1 MEKGECE
8 VHIEKKTLRNIFLVA
23 AGCIVLYWLLHEE
36 DRVMRLWNT
45 VSGIL
50 SPFVAGAALAFVLN
64 VPMRAFER
72 LLNDIKSLGLRR
84 TIAVFL
90 TFIALI
96 LVLAL
101 VFWLLIPQVSQTI
114 QTLIPKLTAF
124 FLRMEENLRQFL
136 NDNPKLMEL
145 IGSKI
150 DLENLDWAS
159 LIEKAMTVMGSS
171 LSAIADSAF
180 SAVGSITGALV
191 DAVISFVF
199 AMYCLF
205 RKEIL
210 ARQSRRIVY
219 SFLPEKVC
227 DGIIR
232 ILRMTNSAFSNFIS
246 GQCLEACILGCLF
259 AVTMTIFQMPYV
271 PLISVL
277 VAIFAFVPLVG
288 AFVGCALGAFFI
300 LVDSPVQAV
309 TFVIMFLII
318 QQVEGNTIYPRVVGT
333 SIGLPGMWVLVAV
346 AVGGDLMGVG
356 GMLLMIPLTSVAY
369 ALMREITNKRLAD
382 RNIPEEKLKDQPPE
396 IRSRLREKREKKK
409 KLRLMKKMQA
419 LAEKRAQNQK
429 K

>member
-1 MEKGECE
+1 M
-8 VHIEKKTLRNIFLVA
+8 HIEKKTLRNIFLVA
-23 AGCIVLYWLLHEE
+23 AGCIVVYWLLHEE
-36 DRVMRLWNT
+36 ERVTSLWNT

-72 LLNDIKSLGLRR
+72 LLNSIKSLGIRR
-84 TIAVFL
+84 TIAVIL
-90 TFIALI
+90 TFISFI

-124 FLRMEENLRQFL
+124 FLRMEDTLRQFL
-136 NDNPKLMEL
+136 ADNPRLMEMF
-145 IGSKI
+145 GSKI
-150 DLENLDWAS
+150 DLENMDWAS
-159 LIEKAMTVMGSS
+159 LIEKAMTVMGNS
-171 LSAIADSAF
+171 LSVIADSAF
-180 SAVGSITGALV
+180 SVVGSITGAVV

-199 AMYCLF
+199 ALYCLF

-210 ARQSRRIVY
+210 ARQGRRLVY
-219 SFLPEKVC
+219 SFLPEKIS

-232 ILRMTNSAFSNFIS
+232 VLRMTNSAFSNFIS

-259 AVTMTIFQMPYV
+259 AVAMTIFRMPYV

-277 VAIFAFVPLVG
+277 VAITAFVPLVG
-288 AFVGCALGAFFI
+288 AFVGCGLGAFFI

-346 AVGGDLMGVG
+346 TVGGDLMGVG
-356 GMLLMIPLTSVAY
+356 GMLIMIPLASVAY
-369 ALMREITNKRLAD
+369 ALMREITNKRLLAK
-382 RNIPEEKLKDQPPE
+382 NIPAEKLQDQPPE
-396 IRSRLREKREKKK
+396 IRSRFREKREKKK
-409 KLRLMKKMQA
+409 ERRLMKKMQS
-419 LAEKRAQNQK
+419 LAEKHAQNHK
-429 K
+429 KK

>member
-84 TIAVFL
+84 TIAVIL

-124 FLRMEENLRQFL
+124 FLRMEESLRQFL
-136 NDNPKLMEL
+136 NDNPKLMGL

-159 LIEKAMTVMGSS
+159 LIEKTMTVMGSS

-346 AVGGDLMGVG
+346 TVGGDLMGVG
-356 GMLLMIPLTSVAY
+356 GMLLMIPLASVAY